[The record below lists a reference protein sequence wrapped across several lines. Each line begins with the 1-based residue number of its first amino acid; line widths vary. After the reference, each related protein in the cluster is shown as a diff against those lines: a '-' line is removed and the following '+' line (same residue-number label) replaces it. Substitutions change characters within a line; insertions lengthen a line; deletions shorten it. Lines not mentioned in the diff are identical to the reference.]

1 MKTTKALFMGLALIA
16 ATAADAQNMA
26 EMSMGKRTNA
36 RDESRKTLNFP
47 VVETNYIHNLN
58 SEVPGVVESALGH
71 VTLMRIAYP
80 RQDLRKLQE
89 KLYDLA
95 SRGAT
100 RSIRYKAF
108 IAMQVFGNPGAFKS
122 TIVGRDYSGDGLLE
136 EIAAQQ

>member
-1 MKTTKALFMGLALIA
+1 MKTTRALFMGFALIA
-16 ATAADAQNMA
+16 ATAADAQNIA
-26 EMSMGKRTNA
+26 DMSMARRSNA
-36 RDESRKTLNFP
+36 REESHKALNFP
-47 VVETNYIHNLN
+47 RVETNYLNNLN
-58 SEVPGVVESALGH
+58 SDVPGVVESALGH
-71 VTLMRIAYP
+71 ITLMRIAYP
-80 RQDLRKLQE
+80 RQDLRKLQA